1 MIQVQAI
8 DGLLLREMVLAG
20 AALLEKNREA
30 VDALNVFPVPDGDTG
45 TNMSLTMTS
54 ATREVNQ
61 KEYTRADEAAEAMAK
76 GALRGARG
84 NSGVITSQLYRGFA
98 RALEG
103 VEKITPLQF
112 ANALKRGAET
122 AYKAVMKP
130 KEGTI
135 LTVARVIA
143 EDAVRQ
149 AEKEPDNYDALFN
162 VILQSG
168 EAILNRTPEMLP
180 VLKQAGVVDAGGR
193 GLMLLYMGYAAV
205 LRGDNLDE
213 LHLHDTGE
221 EGAAIEF
228 VDDHDSLDEITFAYC
243 TEFLIQN
250 LKEDKKDE
258 DIDHFRRQ
266 LNRIGDCVLVVGDL
280 SLVKVHVHTN
290 DPGKALQYGL
300 NLGELVNLKIENMVE
315 QRRENLRKKA
325 AAAAKEPP
333 KPYGMVSVSL
343 GEGFSNILKDLGVDG
358 IVEGGQTMNPSIED
372 LQKAID
378 AVNAETIFVFP
389 NNGNIILAAQQAAKL
404 SKKNVL
410 VLPTKNVA
418 MGIAAAVAFQPD
430 LSAEDNLQ
438 RMDEAA
444 QKVRTGMITFAVRNS
459 EFEDMHINEGD
470 IIGLSNGKVTFK
482 ADNTREVALAL
493 MKDIVTED
501 DGLIT
506 VYYGAD
512 TTEEDANAL
521 AEEIEAIYEDC
532 DVEVHSGGQPLY
544 YYLISVE

>member
-8 DGLLLREMVLAG
+8 DGLLLREMLLAG

-61 KEYTRADEAAEAMAK
+61 KEYTSAGDAAEAMAK

-103 VEKITPLQF
+103 VEKITPRQF
-112 ANALKRGAET
+112 AAALKSGADT

-149 AEKEPDNYDALFN
+149 ADMAPDDYDALFN
-162 VILQSG
+162 VILTSG
-168 EAILNRTPEMLP
+168 EKILNRTQEMLP
-180 VLKQAGVVDAGGR
+180 VLKQAGVVDAGGK
-193 GLMLLYMGYAAV
+193 GLMLIYTGYAAV
-205 LRGDNLDE
+205 LRGEELED
-213 LHLHDTGE
+213 LHLE
-221 EGAAIEF
+221 EGESQAPVEF

-325 AAAAKEPP
+325 AVKEPP
-333 KPYGMVSVSL
+333 KPFGMVSVSL
-343 GEGFSNILKDLGVDG
+343 GEGFSKILKDLGVDG

-378 AVNAETIFVFP
+378 AVNAETVFVFP
-389 NNGNIILAAQQAAKL
+389 NNGNIILAAQQAAEL
-404 SKKNVL
+404 CSNKNVQ

-430 LSAEDNLQ
+430 LPAEENMR

-444 QKVRTGMITFAVRNS
+444 QRVRTGMITYAVRDS
-459 EFEDMHINEGD
+459 EFEDMHITEGD
-470 IIGLSNGKVTFK
+470 IIGLHNGKVTVK
-482 ADNTREVALAL
+482 ANNTHDVAMSLL
-493 MKDIVTED
+493 KDIVTED

-512 TTEEDANAL
+512 TTKDEADAL
-521 AEEIEAIYEDC
+521 AEEIEGIYEDC